1 MDKVVAQGS
10 KPAVSQGFQPA
21 AAKSNVPVGSD
32 ALPIWKSAIRQV
44 WKPGLET
51 CATVCGWPGA
61 GPCRKLAVTMGN
73 GAFTTL
79 QPTQTGKLGRSF
91 QSIGLAKHEAS

>member
-1 MDKVVAQGS
+1 MTMDKVVAQGS

-44 WKPGLET
+44 WKPWFGNLRYGRIDFVNGPDSEYRELTERSGRGLGSLRYGS
-51 CATVCGWPGA
+51 AMRYPG
-61 GPCRKLAVTMGN
+61 
-73 GAFTTL
+73 
-79 QPTQTGKLGRSF
+79 
-91 QSIGLAKHEAS
+91 